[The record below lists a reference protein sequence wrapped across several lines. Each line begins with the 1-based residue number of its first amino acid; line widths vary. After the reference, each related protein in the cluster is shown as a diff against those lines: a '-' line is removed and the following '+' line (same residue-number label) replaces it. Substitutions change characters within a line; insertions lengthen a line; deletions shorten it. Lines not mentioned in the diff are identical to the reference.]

1 MAPSSPSTVA
11 DPAGP
16 TAAAEAGLPAETSAQ
31 SLDWPASA
39 AAASASAQSTPAW
52 LEALAR
58 WWAEF
63 SLQTKLLAVA
73 TLVVSLLMTGITFFS
88 LNSIQQDARI
98 SDTRYARDLG
108 LLLSANVTP
117 LVAQG
122 EDRELAAVAER
133 FWQSSRSLRYIVFAD
148 ADGVIY
154 LGIPMGNGGEGT
166 AAAGEQLLSR
176 RLELPPD
183 LQRRPDNPLI
193 RQHLTPD
200 GQVTDVFVPMVSGD
214 RYLGVVA
221 LGINPNETL
230 LVSSALTREV
240 TVAVFVSIWVLV
252 ILGSVINAL
261 TIIRPVKELLRGV
274 RSISGG
280 NFETRIA
287 LPVGGELGELLEG
300 FNTMASQ
307 LEVYKAANIEELR
320 AEQVKQQS
328 LIATMADGAVLLD
341 AEGRIV
347 LVNPTA
353 RRLFRWEARN
363 LEGKEVIGEL
373 PDRLAMELAG
383 ALQNL
388 VSSEREST
396 DVRCSFGEP
405 SRTLRIVLQSVR
417 DASGEVL
424 KGIAMT
430 IQDLTREVEL
440 NAAQSRF
447 ISNVSHELRTPLFN
461 IKSYVETLHDYNDQL
476 SDELKQ
482 EFLGIA
488 NAETDRLT
496 RLVND
501 VLDLSR
507 LESERVWELE
517 PLELGPAIE
526 QTLRIY
532 RLNAGEKGVN
542 LGFEAD
548 PQLPRVLGNWDLLL
562 QVFDNLVGNA
572 LKFTPPGGALQL
584 RAYPWPDQCVLDPD
598 SGPGTHPTCALTSP
612 LPRLRIEIADSGC
625 GIAAADQQRIFERFY
640 RVENAVHTEAGTGL
654 GLSIV
659 RGILEKHG
667 TQVRMAS
674 ESGVGTTFW
683 FDLPLEH
690 SDSDELALKAER
702 RGYDRAR
709 EGEVQTLRS

>member
-1 MAPSSPSTVA
+1 MA
-11 DPAGP
+11 DPGGP
-16 TAAAEAGLPAETSAQ
+16 AAAGAERSGENSAQ
-31 SLDWPASA
+31 SLSWPASA
-39 AAASASAQSTPAW
+39 AAATAAAKSTPAW

-122 EDRELAAVAER
+122 DDRELAAVAER

-166 AAAGEQLLSR
+166 PPAGEQLLSR
-176 RLELPPD
+176 RLELPAD

-274 RSISGG
+274 RSIAGG
-280 NFETRIA
+280 NFNTRIA

-363 LEGKEVIGEL
+363 LEGSEVIGEL

-388 VSSEREST
+388 ISSEREST

-405 SRTLRIVLQSVR
+405 PRTLRIVLQSVR

-476 SDELKQ
+476 SDEQKQ

-507 LESERVWELE
+507 LESDRVWELE
-517 PLELGPAIE
+517 PFEVGPAIE
-526 QTLRIY
+526 QTLRTY
-532 RLNAGEKGVN
+532 RLNAGEKGVD
-542 LGFEAD
+542 LGFDAD

-572 LKFTPPGGALQL
+572 LKFTPPGGALRL

-598 SGPGTHPTCALTSP
+598 SRPGDNPNCALTSP

-625 GIAAADQQRIFERFY
+625 GIAAADQERIFERFF

-690 SDSDELALKAER
+690 SDSDELALQAER

-709 EGEVQTLRS
+709 EGELQALRG

>member
-1 MAPSSPSTVA
+1 MSWR
-11 DPAGP
+11 
-16 TAAAEAGLPAETSAQ
+16 AALG
-31 SLDWPASA
+31 
-39 AAASASAQSTPAW
+39 
-52 LEALAR
+52 R

-73 TLVVSLLMTGITFFS
+73 TLVVSLLMTGITFFA
-88 LNSIQQDARI
+88 LNGIQRDAQM

-117 LVAQG
+117 LVA
-122 EDRELAAVAER
+122 EANDRELAAVADR
-133 FWQSSRSLRYIVFAD
+133 FWRSSRSLRYIFFAD
-148 ADGVIY
+148 PEGVIY
-154 LGIPMGNGGEGT
+154 LGIPIGASSGSSEL
-166 AAAGEQLLSR
+166 LLSR
-176 RLELPPD
+176 RLELPAD
-183 LQRRPDNPLI
+183 LQKRPDTPLI
-193 RQHLTPD
+193 RQHLSPD
-200 GQVTDVFVPMVSGD
+200 GQVTDVFVPMVSEG
-214 RYLGVVA
+214 RYLGVLA

-230 LVSSALTREV
+230 LTSAALTREV
-240 TVAVFVSIWVLV
+240 TVAVFISIWVLV
-252 ILGSVINAL
+252 ILGAVFNAL
-261 TIIRPVKELLRGV
+261 TITRPVKELLQGV
-274 RSISGG
+274 RSIAGG
-280 NFETRIA
+280 NFETRLA
-287 LPVGGELGELLEG
+287 LPVGGELGELLAG

-307 LEVYKAANIEELR
+307 LEDYKAANIEELT
-320 AEQVKQQS
+320 AAQVKQQS

-341 AEGRIV
+341 AEGAIV
-347 LVNPTA
+347 LANPTA
-353 RRLFRWEARN
+353 RRLFRWEGRN
-363 LEGKEVIGEL
+363 LEGNDLIAEL
-373 PDRLAMELAG
+373 PERLAMELQS
-383 ALQNL
+383 ALDS
-388 VSSEREST
+388 VTCRDRETT

-417 DASGEVL
+417 DASGESL

-461 IKSYVETLHDYNDQL
+461 IKSYVETLHDLGDQL
-476 SDELKQ
+476 TEEEKR

-507 LESERVWELE
+507 LESERVWTLE
-517 PLELGPAIE
+517 PLELAPAIE
-526 QTLRIY
+526 QTLRTY
-532 RLNAGEKGVN
+532 RLNADEKGVT
-542 LGFEAD
+542 LAFDAD
-548 PQLPRVLGNWDLLL
+548 PLLPRVLGNWDLLL

-572 LKFTPPGGALQL
+572 LKFTPKDGQLQL
-584 RAYPWPDQCVLDPD
+584 RAYPWPDLCQLSPSTAPNSESPSCE
-598 SGPGTHPTCALTSP
+598 LTSP

-625 GIAAADQQRIFERFY
+625 GISQADQARIFERFY

-674 ESGVGTTFW
+674 EPGVGTTFW
-683 FDLPLEH
+683 FDLPLE
-690 SDSDELALKAER
+690 DSDTDELQLLAER
-702 RGYDRAR
+702 RRYDQA
-709 EGEVQTLRS
+709 VTL

>member
-1 MAPSSPSTVA
+1 MA
-11 DPAGP
+11 DPGGP
-16 TAAAEAGLPAETSAQ
+16 AAAGAELSGENSAQ
-31 SLDWPASA
+31 SLSWPASA
-39 AAASASAQSTPAW
+39 AAATAAANSTPAW

-122 EDRELAAVAER
+122 DDRELAAVAER

-166 AAAGEQLLSR
+166 PPAGEQLLSR
-176 RLELPPD
+176 RLELPAD

-274 RSISGG
+274 RSIAGG
-280 NFETRIA
+280 NFNTRIA

-363 LEGKEVIGEL
+363 LEGNEVIGEL

-388 VSSEREST
+388 ISSEREST

-405 SRTLRIVLQSVR
+405 PRTLRIVLQSVR

-476 SDELKQ
+476 SDEQKQ

-507 LESERVWELE
+507 LESDRVWELE
-517 PLELGPAIE
+517 PFEVGPAIE
-526 QTLRIY
+526 QTLRTY
-532 RLNAGEKGVN
+532 RLNAGEKGVD
-542 LGFEAD
+542 LGFDAD

-572 LKFTPPGGALQL
+572 LKFTPPGGALRL

-598 SGPGTHPTCALTSP
+598 SRPGDNPNCALTSP

-625 GIAAADQQRIFERFY
+625 GIAAADQERIFERFY

-690 SDSDELALKAER
+690 SDSDELALQAER

-709 EGEVQTLRS
+709 EGELQALKG

>member
-1 MAPSSPSTVA
+1 MA
-11 DPAGP
+11 DPGGP
-16 TAAAEAGLPAETSAQ
+16 SAAPGLTNERSAAALS
-31 SLDWPASA
+31 WPASA
-39 AAASASAQSTPAW
+39 TAAAAAARSTPAW

-63 SLQTKLLAVA
+63 TLQTKLLAVA
-73 TLVVSLLMTGITFFS
+73 TLVVSLLMTGITFFA
-88 LNSIQQDARI
+88 LNGIQQDARM

-122 EDRELAAVAER
+122 DDRELAAVAER

-154 LGIPMGNGGEGT
+154 LGIPMGNGGDGT
-166 AAAGEQLLSR
+166 PPAGEQLLSR
-176 RLELPPD
+176 RLELPAD

-252 ILGSVINAL
+252 ILGSVFNAL

-274 RSISGG
+274 RSIAGG
-280 NFETRIA
+280 NFDTRIA

-363 LEGKEVIGEL
+363 LEGNEVIGEL

-388 VSSEREST
+388 ISSEREST

-405 SRTLRIVLQSVR
+405 PRTLRIVLQSVR

-461 IKSYVETLHDYNDQL
+461 IKSYVETLHDYNEQL
-476 SDELKQ
+476 SDEQKQ

-507 LESERVWELE
+507 LESDRIWELE
-517 PLELGPAIE
+517 PLEVGPAIE
-526 QTLRIY
+526 QTLRTY
-532 RLNAGEKGVN
+532 RLNAGDKGVD

-572 LKFTPPGGALQL
+572 LKFTPPGGALKL
-584 RAYPWPDQCVLDPD
+584 RAYPWPDACVIDPG
-598 SGPGTHPTCALTSP
+598 SGPGDNPSCALTSP

-625 GIAAADQQRIFERFY
+625 GIAAADQERIFERFY

-690 SDSDELALKAER
+690 SDSDELALQAER
-702 RGYDRAR
+702 RSYDRAR
-709 EGEVQTLRS
+709 EAEAPTSRG

>member
-1 MAPSSPSTVA
+1 MLPSSPTTMA
-11 DPAGP
+11 DPGGP
-16 TAAAEAGLPAETSAQ
+16 AAAGAELSGENSAQ
-31 SLDWPASA
+31 SLSWPASA
-39 AAASASAQSTPAW
+39 AAATAAANSTPAW

-122 EDRELAAVAER
+122 DDRELAAVAER

-166 AAAGEQLLSR
+166 PPAGEQLLSR
-176 RLELPPD
+176 RLELPAD

-274 RSISGG
+274 RSIAGG
-280 NFETRIA
+280 NFNTRIA

-363 LEGKEVIGEL
+363 LEGNEVIGEL

-388 VSSEREST
+388 ISSEREST

-405 SRTLRIVLQSVR
+405 PRTLRIVLQSVR

-476 SDELKQ
+476 SDEQKQ

-507 LESERVWELE
+507 LESDRVWELE
-517 PLELGPAIE
+517 PFEVGPAIE
-526 QTLRIY
+526 QTLRTY
-532 RLNAGEKGVN
+532 RLNAGEKGVD
-542 LGFEAD
+542 LGFDAD

-572 LKFTPPGGALQL
+572 LKFTPPGGALRL

-598 SGPGTHPTCALTSP
+598 SRPGDNPNCSLTSP

-625 GIAAADQQRIFERFY
+625 GIAAADQERIFERFY

-690 SDSDELALKAER
+690 SDSDELALQAER

-709 EGEVQTLRS
+709 EGELQALKG